1 MEPSILCSRRRQP
14 FIRGVRSPGPLRPA
28 ELISWLNCV
37 ESASSP
43 YPVPFSRMS
52 RYSGCRHI
60 PRKIDGSKLPF
71 LNFAAKATDPTRRP
85 LLQFLDNRIQ
95 SACLQVQTYGFE
107 NTGND
112 GSSLRSAR
120 CVLGLSGNTILCR
133 FPEVTFADVVR
144 SIRFRINHI
153 IEKLIVS

>member
-1 MEPSILCSRRRQP
+1 MNLVAQLRRASVLTLSRSVQQNEQ
-14 FIRGVRSPGPLRPA
+14 VQ
-28 ELISWLNCV
+28 
-37 ESASSP
+37 
-43 YPVPFSRMS
+43 
-52 RYSGCRHI
+52 GCRHI
-60 PRKIDGSKLPF
+60 RRKIDGSKLPF

-112 GSSLRSAR
+112 GSSLRSAK
-120 CVLGLSGNTILCR
+120 CVIGLFSNTILCR